1 MVAVSQMLPQQPDWQ
16 LSQTNPSQ
24 SAADWDA
31 RYLATQSVWSLEPN
45 QFVVEKLSDLPAGVM
60 VDLAGGEGRNALW
73 FANRGWQVTNVEFS
87 KIALEKFQERAAAQD
102 LSVSSILGDATAA
115 QFGCDPALIV
125 VAYLQLPWEQLRK
138 ALDNAL
144 AQQSSGTI
152 FGVWH
157 ARENL
162 RDGYGGPQSEAMLPS
177 SQQLEDW
184 LCSHGLEGR
193 VEHRARMV
201 KTPEGEKR
209 AIDITLLLRR

>member
-1 MVAVSQMLPQQPDWQ
+1 M
-16 LSQTNPSQ
+16 TKPSQ

-31 RYLATQSVWSLEPN
+31 RYLASQSVWSLEPN
-45 QFVVEKLSDLPAGVM
+45 QFVVEQLSDLTPGKM

-73 FANRGWQVTNVEFS
+73 FATRGWDVTNVEFS
-87 KIALEKFQERAAAQD
+87 KVALEKFEQRATDQG
-102 LSVSSILGDATAA
+102 LNVRSILADATAA
-115 QFGCDPALIV
+115 DFDCDPDLVV
-125 VAYLQLPWEQLRK
+125 VAYLQLPWDQLRQ

-144 AQQSSGTI
+144 SQQTKGVL

-162 RDGYGGPQSEAMLPS
+162 RDGYGGPQSEALLPS

-184 LCSHGLEGR
+184 FYSHGLQGR
-193 VEHRARMV
+193 VQHRIREVSADD
-201 KTPEGEKR
+201 GIKR